1 MAASL
6 SSNRS
11 GPAGRQHGLSLI
23 ELMISITIGLI
34 ILAALTTTFVN
45 QSRIRAELDKTGRL
59 IDNGRYALEV
69 LGENVRL
76 AGFYGEL
83 DPGNISV
90 PNPADT
96 TPPDPCTTVAA
107 SISPVLPLHLQGYS
121 NATSATK
128 PSCVPSVLDG
138 TDILVVRRAETNS
151 IAVTAVSGTVQPYLQ
166 ASLCQYDTESYK
178 IENAVANFTLRKKN
192 CTNTGGGSV
201 ADLWRMLT
209 HIYYIDS
216 NNVAGDG
223 IPTLKR
229 YEISTT
235 GTPGAPGNWTTT
247 PLVEGVQNMQID
259 YGLDSLPAGAQDGV
273 VDSWTDCSACTN
285 QDWADVI
292 AVRIHLLVR
301 NLETTSGFT
310 DDKTYV
316 LGSAGTFGPFSN
328 GYKRRVYN
336 QFIRII
342 NPASR
347 REAP

>member
-1 MAASL
+1 
-6 SSNRS
+6 
-11 GPAGRQHGLSLI
+11 
-23 ELMISITIGLI
+23 MISITIGLI

-45 QSRIRAELDKTGRL
+45 QSRIRTELDKSSRL

-69 LGENVRL
+69 LGENLRL

-83 DPGNISV
+83 DPRSIGV
-90 PNPADT
+90 PDPLGT

-107 SISPVLPLHLQGYS
+107 SISPVLPLHLQGYN
-121 NATSATK
+121 NAISTTK
-128 PSCVPSVLDG
+128 PSCVPSVLDN
-138 TDILVVRRAETNS
+138 TDILVVRRAETNTP

-166 ASLCQYDTESYK
+166 ASLCRHDSATYK

-201 ADLWRMLT
+201 ADLRRMLV

-229 YEISTT
+229 VEISTT
-235 GTPGAPGNWTTT
+235 GAPGAPGNWTTT

-259 YGLDSLPAGAQDGV
+259 YGLDSLPVGAQDGV

-285 QDWADVI
+285 QNWADVI

-310 DDKTYV
+310 DDKTYI
-316 LGSAGTFGPFSN
+316 LGSAGTFGPFNN